1 MDTEGGVKNI
11 NLKGRVLSC
20 PVMGKAT
27 SFQLVDEFGSGG
39 PYAGLAYEVVD
50 TQGLKYRG
58 FLDSTGTGEVL
69 NHCAGP
75 IALNFPETY
84 GGEIEF
90 YKSLIVRDHYPLKIT
105 ELQVRAEQT
114 HCISK
119 DGARSSIKPVMDR
132 KQFMFYQ
139 VEVRHFAEHV
149 SHLPPEVKCNFP
161 LNVADRRMMGKF
173 GAHGVCLS
181 PECHT
186 VLEVRPL
193 RALRPLLSQGS
204 EFCALNL
211 YQLALM
217 ATLSY
222 CPFGQAPDEQP
233 VTTPGVSFKQE
244 PSMGNWFGDK
254 LATFTEAWQVNPE
267 QTQPYYPLYEN
278 VPYSKRLE
286 IVPFDPVLYPAN
298 DPSHGPD
305 QENPDNI
312 HFFDDTRRGAKGTDT
327 QAFVT
332 HNDEVILIAVR
343 GTSAGADFLRDAD
356 ALQVPFEEGQ
366 GQVHRGFYEA
376 AVQAY
381 EFATVYLD
389 KFHSGQ
395 KVLVCGHSLGGAI
408 ALILS
413 QMLRCRKGFDYDV
426 LLYTYGAPRAADS
439 TFVKAAESLVHHRTV
454 NHNDPIP
461 SVPATW
467 MNTKIPVYGTGAA
480 LMFINVPVG
489 LSVFAT
495 GVANLTGEPYQHHG
509 TLRHFMPVEF
519 GQGRVSHLL
528 WTPSCDTVLQHA
540 VSRAALGQR
549 DGLPQRES
557 FVRQLF
563 SMDHHY
569 MVNSYI
575 PSCWAALRRYKE
587 ALDGNNSLVTL
598 REFDFV
604 DGVFEQ
610 ITQQL
615 RVEYRKESVLPDKKV
630 QGRESNKALL
640 VREVDKITA
649 TRERLKGL
657 RFTVPSPTD
666 VYGQFAQRPDQL
678 AHSLQRWLAH
688 AANTR
693 VEQLAM
699 APQALVERVGITSLD
714 APLTDHVI
722 GACYTGDILDL
733 G

>member
-1 MDTEGGVKNI
+1 MNTADGATNI
-11 NLKGRVLSC
+11 DFKGRILSC
-20 PVMGKAT
+20 PAMGKTT
-27 SFQLVDEFGSGG
+27 SFQLIDEFGSGE
-39 PYAGLAYEVVD
+39 PYAGLAYKVIDSE
-50 TQGLKYRG
+50 GLVYNG
-58 FLDSTGTGEVL
+58 FLDSVGASSVV
-69 NHCAGP
+69 NHCSGP
-75 IALNFPETY
+75 IALLIDELY
-84 GGEIEF
+84 SGENKTF
-90 YKSLIVRDHYPLKIT
+90 TFLQSRPHYPLKIT

-114 HCISK
+114 HCINK
-119 DGARSSIKPVMDR
+119 DGARSTIKPVMDR

-139 VEVRHFAEHV
+139 VEVRHFVEHA
-149 SHLPPEVKCNFP
+149 SHLPPEVKCHFP
-161 LNVADRRMMGKF
+161 LNMADRRLMGKF
-173 GAHGVCLS
+173 GARGVCLS

-193 RALRPLLSQGS
+193 RALRPLLSPGS

-233 VTTPGVSFKQE
+233 VTTPDVSFKQK

-267 QTQPYYPLYEN
+267 QTQPYYPLYED

-298 DPSHGPD
+298 DPSHGLD

-312 HFFDDTRRGAKGTDT
+312 HFFDDTRRGGKGTDT

-356 ALQVPFEEGQ
+356 ALQVPFVEGE

-376 AVQAY
+376 AQVVSV
-381 EFATVYLD
+381 FTSRYLD

-413 QMLRCRKGFDYDV
+413 QILRNRPEAYDV

-461 SVPATW
+461 SVPASW
-467 MNTKIPVYGTGAA
+467 MNTKIPVYSTGAA

-495 GVANLTGEPYQHHG
+495 GVVNLTGEPYQHHG
-509 TLRHFMPVEF
+509 MLRHFMPVEF

-540 VSRAALGQR
+540 VSRAALGHK
-549 DGLPQRES
+549 DGLPQREG

-587 ALDGNNSLVTL
+587 ALDGNDSLVTL

-699 APQALVERVGITSLD
+699 APQALVERVGITSLGD
-714 APLTDHVI
+714 PLTDHVI